1 MSEILQEAQR
11 GGEDR
16 RTSHRFLAT
25 THSLITDQEEPS
37 AMRRAAEFG
46 NRLQPPDQVSSR
58 VEREDLS
65 QRSAPVASGGD
76 KTRRTTLPPLA
87 GPSTTSS
94 GTANTTVTLP
104 NPAGGSTRMRG
115 REQQSCEGWD
125 GKTTESKPDCMESS
139 ALTTGDTTSPEV
151 QYIRQGRKY
160 LRVITTFLWMS
171 I

>member
-37 AMRRAAEFG
+37 AMRQAAEFS
-46 NRLQPPDQVSSR
+46 RLQPPDQVSSV

-65 QRSAPVASGGD
+65 RRSAPVASGGD

-87 GPSTTSS
+87 GQSITSS

-104 NPAGGSTRMRG
+104 NPAGGSTRVRG

>member
-76 KTRRTTLPPLA
+76 KTRRTTLA
-87 GPSTTSS
+87 GQSITSS
-94 GTANTTVTLP
+94 GTANTTVTLS
-104 NPAGGSTRMRG
+104 GGSTRVRG
-115 REQQSCEGWD
+115 RGQRSCEGWD

-151 QYIRQGRKY
+151 HRSYGRKY